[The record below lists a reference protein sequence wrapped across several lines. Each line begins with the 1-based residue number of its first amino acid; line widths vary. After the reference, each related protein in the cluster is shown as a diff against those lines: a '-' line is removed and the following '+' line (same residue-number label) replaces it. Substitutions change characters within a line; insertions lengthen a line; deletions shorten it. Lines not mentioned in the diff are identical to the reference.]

1 MTLKHTLWRY
11 ARRALLTIGALLISG
26 VLLAGGTYL
35 YIQEGGNF
43 HTVEP
48 HVVYRSAQLSG
59 QDLHELVTAHGIK
72 TVLSL
77 RGKNTGETWYDDEMR
92 TVRADGIGHLDVSLS
107 AYRDVSVEQMNEII
121 KLIDQAPKPIL
132 IHCESGAD
140 RTGLVS
146 ALYRLSRGQSLAVA
160 EQELSPRYGH
170 FTVFVPRSAAMDRS
184 LAAYARSRAPLPASA
199 PQ

>member
-1 MTLKHTLWRY
+1 MTKNTTLWRY
-11 ARRALLTIGALLISG
+11 ARRALLTIG
-26 VLLAGGTYL
+26 VLLVACVLAAAGTYL
-35 YIQEGGNF
+35 FIQWGGNF

-48 HVVYRSAQLSG
+48 QVVYRSAQLSG
-59 QDLHELVTAHGIK
+59 EDLHKVVATHGIK

-77 RGKNTGETWYDDEMR
+77 RGQNKGEPWYDDEMR
-92 TVRADGIGHLDVSLS
+92 TVRADGIEHLDVSLS
-107 AYRDVSVEQMNEII
+107 AYRDVSVEQMDEIL
-121 KLIDQAPKPIL
+121 KLIEQAPKPIL

-146 ALYRLSRGQSLAVA
+146 ALYRLSRGQPLAQA

-184 LAAYARSRAPLPASA
+184 LAVYARHRADAAASV
-199 PQ
+199 PR